1 MKKLTKTIKLIFSLV
16 MIALIGLSSCKKND
30 ASPNINQ
37 QFLGKW
43 KYISGST
50 KEYENN
56 VLINSE
62 DYTAQFNVYIT
73 FRADGTC
80 TYESNNPN
88 DPSGEGNFTISDNKL
103 TFRAPNGSSSD
114 PWDIVEVT
122 STQLTLGYT
131 DISNSYKVVVRNYWD
146 KVE

>member
-1 MKKLTKTIKLIFSLV
+1 MKKSTKTIKLIFSLV

-43 KYISGST
+43 KYMSSST

-56 VLINSE
+56 VLIDSE
-62 DYTAQFNVYIT
+62 DSTPQFNIYMT
-73 FRADGTC
+73 LRADGTC
-80 TYESNNPN
+80 TIENDDPNNP
-88 DPSGEGNFTISDNKL
+88 GGNTNYTISDNKL
-103 TFRAPNGSSSD
+103 TFRASNGTSSD

-122 STQLTLGYT
+122 DTQLTLGYT
-131 DISNSYKVVVRNYWD
+131 VISGTYRVEQRDLFD